1 MKVDIRQGDSWAHL
15 KTLPDNSIG
24 SLVTDPPYLIDFMGR
39 DWDSENS
46 PAGDKEFWKLVLQ
59 KMKHG
64 AHGVVFGHSRQH
76 HRVMV
81 ALEDA
86 GFEIR
91 DTMMWMYGQGFPKN
105 HNVGK
110 AVDKL
115 QGNDRKVVGQGQHTN
130 IHSFGKPDAYTG
142 TDTKPD
148 ITVGT
153 SQWEGWGTA
162 LKPAYEPIIL
172 VRKPLE
178 KKLSVAKNVMKHGVG
193 AINID
198 ASRVSYEKDS
208 DNPATN
214 PLYRA
219 ENDYKK
225 PQDNGKTT
233 SENTGFTNS
242 QNPVEPQGRFPANVL
257 ISHHPECKETGLTTE
272 TYQVNVLEG
281 GASHF
286 GQQKQP
292 DYKGHKVEVQ
302 TKTYECHE
310 DCPVSELDRQ
320 APKAGNGHKAKS
332 KVSGYGK
339 FGGGTQTYEGAGEKL
354 DGAGGASRFFHQPK
368 WTCHDDCPIK
378 TLDQQAPNAGSAF
391 SATRKKDTTGGSG
404 ASWVKA
410 GGNVEGEDNGY
421 YDLPAGAS
429 RFFYQPKISTKERN
443 WGCDGLPTK
452 QTKGG
457 GGTNGKVATAYGSVK
472 APAKNHHP
480 TVKPVALMKYLVSLI
495 TPAGETV
502 LDPFMGSGSTGMA
515 CVLTDNDFI
524 GFDLSQEYCDIAQ
537 HRINY
542 VINNKAKV
550 AKEIK

>member
-1 MKVDIRQGDSWAHL
+1 MKVEIKQGDSWEHL
-15 KTLPDNSIG
+15 KQLPDNSIG

-39 DWDSENS
+39 EWDSKNS
-46 PAGDKEFWKLVLQ
+46 PAGDKEFWSLVLQ

-91 DTMMWMYGQGFPKN
+91 DVMMWMYGQGFPKN
-105 HNVGK
+105 HNIGK
-110 AVDKL
+110 AVDKI
-115 QGNDRKVVGQGQHTN
+115 QSNQRQVVGKGQHTN

-142 TDTKPD
+142 TDTRPD
-148 ITVGT
+148 ITVG
-153 SQWEGWGTA
+153 SSEWEGWGTA

-178 KKLSVAKNVMKHGVG
+178 KKLSIAKNCIKHGVG
-193 AINID
+193 GINID
-198 ASRVSYEKDS
+198 ASRVSYEKDDS
-208 DNPATN
+208 NPATN

-233 SENTGFTNS
+233 SDVNGFTNS
-242 QNPVEPQGRFPANVL
+242 TNPVVPTGRFPANVL
-257 ISHHPECKETGLTTE
+257 LSHHPECKQTGLTTE

-286 GQQKQP
+286 GQQKRP
-292 DYKGHKVEVQ
+292 DYKGHKVEVH
-302 TKTYECHE
+302 TKHYE
-310 DCPVSELDRQ
+310 
-320 APKAGNGHKAKS
+320 
-332 KVSGYGK
+332 
-339 FGGGTQTYEGAGEKL
+339 
-354 DGAGGASRFFHQPK
+354 
-368 WTCHDDCPIK
+368 CHDDCPIK
-378 TLDQQAPNAGSAF
+378 TLDGQAPQAGSAF

-410 GGNVEGEDNGY
+410 GGNQEGEDNGY

-443 WGCDGLPTK
+443 WGCGSLPTK

-495 TPAGETV
+495 TPKGETV

-524 GFDLSQEYCDIAQ
+524 GFDLSQEYCNIAQ